1 MQERAGHL
9 NPSVCTQEEVE
20 DSLTAADQRPAL
32 ALLLEKRGHTER
44 AVRQWMVVADQGGEE
59 RSIEEVS
66 RLLPAV
72 TDTPQLLEHLKWV
85 RFLPPSSY
93 SLVLFLRQS

>member
-1 MQERAGHL
+1 MQEWAGHL

-59 RSIEEVS
+59 QSIEEVS

-72 TDTPQLLEHLKWV
+72 TGTPQLLKHLEWV

-93 SLVLFLRQS
+93 SLVLFH